1 VGDRVVPDQ
10 VEPERVVPER
20 VVEVRRLGTVP
31 YAEAVRIQT
40 DLVQRRRQGEIP
52 DQLLLLEHP
61 HVITLGTGA
70 DPSNVV
76 ADESL
81 RSALGIEVATV
92 GRGGDV
98 TYHGPGQLV
107 GYPILDLTPDRKD
120 VHRYLRDLEA
130 VLIRALF
137 ELDIEGVRIAG
148 QTGVW
153 TEHGKVAALGIRV
166 SSGWITSHGFALNV
180 STDLSYFGTIVPCGL
195 SDTRVTSVERILEHP
210 VAMDEVMGLVE
221 RSFGK
226 VFGTLSRAATG
237 LP

>member
-1 VGDRVVPDQ
+1 MGDQ
-10 VEPERVVPER
+10 VAPERVL
-20 VVEVRRLGTVP
+20 EVRRLGTVP
-31 YAEAVRIQT
+31 YSDAVRIQAE
-40 DLVQRRRQGEIP
+40 LVQRRRQGEIS

-70 DPSNVV
+70 DPANVV
-76 ADESL
+76 ADEGQ
-81 RSALGIEVATV
+81 RSALGIEVAKV

-120 VHRYLRDLEA
+120 VHRYLRDLES
-130 VLIRALF
+130 VLIWTLF
-137 ELDIEGVRIAG
+137 ELDIEGVRIPG

-153 TEHGKVAALGIRV
+153 TTHGKVAALGIRV

-195 SDTRVTSVERILEHP
+195 SDTRVTSVEQVLGQP
-210 VAMDEVMGLVE
+210 VAMDDVMELVE
-221 RSFGK
+221 RSFRK
-226 VFGTLSRAATG
+226 VFGTVNRAATG